1 MLPNK
6 SRIYFMTY
14 VTVQLSTPVSSLIF
28 GMRTDY
34 ARADWVWL
42 MMVRLMWLYSWK
54 FEIDRLWWIMF
65 YEIWAV
71 VPVLLSPRSYGWT
84 RRT

>member
-1 MLPNK
+1 ML
-6 SRIYFMTY
+6 ID
-14 VTVQLSTPVSSLIF
+14 F
-28 GMRTDY
+28 GMRTDS
-34 ARADWVWL
+34 ARADLIWL
-42 MMVRLMWLYSWK
+42 MMVRLMWLDSWK

-71 VPVLLSPRSYGWT
+71 VPGLLSPRSYGWT